1 MEDDLPMTPSSSL
14 ARVTLPND
22 LSGSLKYLD
31 DAQLQRLR
39 EAVSLE
45 IARRANIALKTAPIA
60 AQATRASQ
68 DQPRKNKVGGTAEIP
83 EGKVNL
89 IQASF
94 KAGLK
99 PAAIARTL
107 RISQSLVRRALS
119 SAEGPKR

>member
-1 MEDDLPMTPSSSL
+1 MTPSSSVPSV
-14 ARVTLPND
+14 RLPND

-31 DAQLQRLR
+31 DAELQRLR
-39 EAVSLE
+39 GAVSLE
-45 IARRANIALKTAPIA
+45 IARRANIASKNAPVA
-60 AQATRASQ
+60 VDATRTSQ
-68 DQPRKNKVGGTAEIP
+68 DRPRKNKIGGTATIP

-107 RISQSLVRRALS
+107 RISQSLVRRVLS
-119 SAEGPKR
+119 SADERKK

>member
-1 MEDDLPMTPSSSL
+1 MTPSSSVPSV
-14 ARVTLPND
+14 RLPND

-45 IARRANIALKTAPIA
+45 VARRANLASKNAPVA
-60 AQATRASQ
+60 VEATRTSQ
-68 DQPRKNKVGGTAEIP
+68 GQPRKNKVGGPAEIP

-94 KAGLK
+94 KAGLR

-107 RISQSLVRRALS
+107 RISQSLVRRVLS
-119 SAEGPKR
+119 SAEKPKR

>member
-1 MEDDLPMTPSSSL
+1 MTPSSSV
-14 ARVTLPND
+14 ARVALPND
-22 LSGSLKYLD
+22 LSKSLKYLD

-45 IARRANIALKTAPIA
+45 VDRRANIASKNAPVA
-60 AQATRASQ
+60 AQTTRTTQ
-68 DQPRKNKVGGTAEIP
+68 DQPRKKRVGGIANIP

-107 RISQSLVRRALS
+107 RISQSLVRRVLS
-119 SAEGPKR
+119 SAERPKK